1 MELGEGERDLMKM
14 LMQNDPPEETIQRP
28 MEDPAMVQS
37 GVRKDQILY
46 FVGPVISHHA
56 SYSLGACAIS
66 LNNTIFHAVNQD
78 GLFKKTL
85 CFRGKGNATSL
96 KKVAPY
102 CTM

>member
-46 FVGPVISHHA
+46 SVGQVI
-56 SYSLGACAIS
+56 
-66 LNNTIFHAVNQD
+66 F
-78 GLFKKTL
+78 
-85 CFRGKGNATSL
+85 
-96 KKVAPY
+96 AP
-102 CTM
+102 C